1 MLVHITDENQ
11 VNSSQWQR
19 YLQKIMKI
27 GQQGVG
33 RVLAGCFYNDGR
45 INNEEFEK
53 IVSKYNKIILRYV
66 KVYYLPGGDYRDLY
80 QWGLIG
86 LYKAVYYYDEARG
99 SSFRL
104 IAELN
109 IKNTIKSAVTMHN
122 RKKHCILNEAI
133 SLNTIVES
141 SGTNSL
147 FELQEVFNK
156 NSFDDPADMIVE
168 KETITRI
175 SGELANVLSHLEK
188 RVIDLYIEGYKQR
201 EIAQK
206 LNLQE
211 KVVDNAIQ
219 RARQKLVLH
228 MKEWKGFCKKQKKP
242 GTSSRIQTELLCA
255 TV

>member
-1 MLVHITDENQ
+1 
-11 VNSSQWQR
+11 
-19 YLQKIMKI
+19 MKI

-33 RVLAGCFYNDGR
+33 SVLAGCFYNDGR

-66 KVYYLPGGDYRDLY
+66 KIYYLPGGDYRDMY

-86 LYKAVYYYDEARG
+86 LYKAVCYYDETRG

-133 SLNTIVES
+133 SLNTIVELS
-141 SGTNSL
+141 NTNSQSQL
-147 FELQEVFNK
+147 ELQGVFNE
-156 NSFDDPADMIVE
+156 NSVNDPVDMIIE

-175 SGELANVLSHLEK
+175 SGELTNVLSQLEK
-188 RVIDLYIEGYKQR
+188 RVIDLYIAGYKQR

-206 LNLQE
+206 LNLQK
-211 KVVDNAIQ
+211 KVVDNAVQ
-219 RARQKLVLH
+219 RARQKMALH
-228 MKEWKGFCKKQKKP
+228 MKEWKGLCKKHKKP
-242 GTSSRIQTELLCA
+242 GISGRVQTGLLCA